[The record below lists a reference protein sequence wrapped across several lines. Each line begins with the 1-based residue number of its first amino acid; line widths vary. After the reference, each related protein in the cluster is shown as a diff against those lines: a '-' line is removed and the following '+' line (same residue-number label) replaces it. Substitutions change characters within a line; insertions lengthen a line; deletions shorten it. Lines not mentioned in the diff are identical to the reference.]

1 MYTNG
6 KIGSYVSL
14 SLSANLATAWC
25 QDSCSSS
32 YSSSHYIFGSC
43 HSLWI
48 LCSIIFATYMP
59 RKFIFNL
66 TLPIGR
72 IGDPESM
79 DHPKDQP
86 LCLVDWTSR
95 STHPFLNAPFFSLPP
110 SLFPP
115 FFFVVAPWNL
125 PQNSFGRL
133 ARRQSSLVVSKR
145 WENRD
150 QKPTKSWDDEKC
162 HIGSSKCMVNFLRI
176 CAPKNR
182 ICSCFGL
189 VRCTPCAFCSFRR
202 VFCFIVEEKLP
213 ESVVVK
219 QLVAV
224 VAAVIVGTADRPFWW
239 PFLTV
244 LGLRR
249 NKKGR
254 QSCQPAQT
262 ARSR

>member
-115 FFFVVAPWNL
+115 FFLSLLPGTCLKTPSVGWLGDKAPWWSQKGEKTGIKN
-125 PQNSFGRL
+125 PQKVG
-133 ARRQSSLVVSKR
+133 
-145 WENRD
+145 
-150 QKPTKSWDDEKC
+150 
-162 HIGSSKCMVNFLRI
+162 MM
-176 CAPKNR
+176 KNATL
-182 ICSCFGL
+182 G
-189 VRCTPCAFCSFRR
+189 
-202 VFCFIVEEKLP
+202 
-213 ESVVVK
+213 
-219 QLVAV
+219 
-224 VAAVIVGTADRPFWW
+224 AANVWLI
-239 PFLTV
+239 
-244 LGLRR
+244 
-249 NKKGR
+249 
-254 QSCQPAQT
+254 S
-262 ARSR
+262 